1 VSAVLVVVAVA
12 VALPVLL
19 LAVPVDLAFRLEGN
33 GSIKGEVA
41 IRWMFGLLRFRIQ
54 VPRRRKARRG
64 RPDSGSQA
72 TKVRSR
78 GSRRARALAVLR
90 HAAFRRRVVRLIEEL
105 VGAAHLRQ
113 LGLWMRVGLGDPADT
128 GRLWAFVGPLN
139 AVAHNL
145 RTAEIRIEP
154 EFVEQAF
161 EYEARGRVL
170 VVPLRIVAT
179 ALAFALS
186 PSSIRAWR
194 TLRHSHA

>member
-1 VSAVLVVVAVA
+1 VSAVLVVIAVA

-19 LAVPVDLAFRLEGN
+19 LAVPVDLAFRLEKN
-33 GSIKGEVA
+33 GSFKGQVA
-41 IRWMFGLLRFRIQ
+41 IRWLFGLLRFRIQ
-54 VPRRRKARRG
+54 IPHRRKMQHE
-64 RPDSGSQA
+64 RPDGGAQA
-72 TKVRSR
+72 TKVRSV

-90 HAAFRRRVVRLIEEL
+90 QAAFRQRVIRLIEEL

-161 EYEARGRVL
+161 EYEAQGRLL
-170 VVPLRIVAT
+170 VVPLRIVAA

-194 TLRHSHA
+194 TLRRRHA